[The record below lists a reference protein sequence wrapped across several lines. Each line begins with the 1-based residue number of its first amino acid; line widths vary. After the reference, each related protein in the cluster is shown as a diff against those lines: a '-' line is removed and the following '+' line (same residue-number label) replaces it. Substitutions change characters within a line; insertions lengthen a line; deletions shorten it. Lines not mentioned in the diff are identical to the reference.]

1 MKLYRDG
8 DTFIAPK
15 GSYFEG
21 NVKINGNFI
30 VPPCT
35 HFWGHLA
42 VDGNLE
48 LGPHSSV
55 RYKVTCR
62 NAVIGSDVKIGGDV
76 NVEGDITVCD
86 NAKMPLINAGGD
98 VILRPG
104 VETGDVKSSGTIYI
118 FGKVKS
124 GKLLGRQ
131 VKVLRNP
138 ADEYRGDY
146 AVKQDVISES
156 EESGFSFEKTQEE
169 YPQEDY

>member
-48 LGPHSSV
+48 
-55 RYKVTCR
+55 
-62 NAVIGSDVKIGGDV
+62 
-76 NVEGDITVCD
+76 
-86 NAKMPLINAGGD
+86 
-98 VILRPG
+98 
-104 VETGDVKSSGTIYI
+104 
-118 FGKVKS
+118 
-124 GKLLGRQ
+124 
-131 VKVLRNP
+131 
-138 ADEYRGDY
+138 
-146 AVKQDVISES
+146 
-156 EESGFSFEKTQEE
+156 
-169 YPQEDY
+169 

>member
-1 MKLYRDG
+1 MKIYRDG

-30 VPPCT
+30 APPCT

-42 VDGNLE
+42 VDGSLE
-48 LGPHSSV
+48 LGPRSSV

-62 NAVIGSDVKIGGDV
+62 NAVIGSDVSIGGDV

-86 NAKMPLINAGGD
+86 NAKIPHINAGGD

-104 VETGDVKSSGTIYI
+104 VETGDVKSNGTIYI

-131 VKVLRNP
+131 VKVLRDP
-138 ADEYRGDY
+138 AAEY
-146 AVKQDVISES
+146 
-156 EESGFSFEKTQEE
+156 SGRSTVSVDIEPE
-169 YPQEDY
+169 PGN